1 MVAVAPKE
9 TRAAL
14 RIDIANFAPKVWPHA
29 LAFRI
34 WRNTSMDSRDWQ
46 VRLVHIRCH
55 VFLFEIIPGLTWLP
69 ACSPCARPRGA
80 ALAMLVPRMLV
91 LEAGATTTMSAS
103 IPSTTVRSS

>member
-46 VRLVHIRCH
+46 VRFVHIR
-55 VFLFEIIPGLTWLP
+55 
-69 ACSPCARPRGA
+69 
-80 ALAMLVPRMLV
+80 
-91 LEAGATTTMSAS
+91 
-103 IPSTTVRSS
+103 

>member
-46 VRLVHIRCH
+46 VRFVHIRCRI
-55 VFLFEIIPGLTWLP
+55 FLFEIILVSLGCLPVVHAQDPAVPLWL
-69 ACSPCARPRGA
+69 CWSQECWCWR
-80 ALAMLVPRMLV
+80 LV
-91 LEAGATTTMSAS
+91 
-103 IPSTTVRSS
+103 